1 MMTTGVSSNVNN
13 HPGSDIK
20 IQAVNWSIEKKKR
33 VYFTPAEN
41 ASINLEQPQ
50 IHPDNNASA
59 NLATC
64 NNVYIRWLLV

>member
-20 IQAVNWSIEKKKR
+20 IQAVNWSIEK
-33 VYFTPAEN
+33 VYSTRAEN

>member
-20 IQAVNWSIEKKKR
+20 IRAVNWSIEK
-33 VYFTPAEN
+33 VYFTRAEN